1 MPNDRSTQAVL
12 ILLTTTMVTAS
23 PRSSALG
30 PIIKEIATATD
41 VVNALQVQQ
50 VEYQAHIVLNR
61 YNREV
66 YAWEKGRVIS
76 ASRRDYRYSHAVGG
90 GSAVWFQASGTG
102 SQITASDKPF
112 LIDSY
117 QNRNYAFFYNNGRLK
132 NGLEIRASC
141 VFQAWASEA
150 KLVGNVASM
159 SYNPTGPWDRVLGY
173 KATHKINSS
182 SPPHENGEKTVGE
195 TQSEYRKVPFRLV
208 GSTFFTLPGQN
219 RHFETVMQLLAYD
232 PTKIPGFFSWTGGVE
247 QSVNVVSDPT
257 LKEAPL
263 PQLPSSKSPAQSTP
277 GSSDQ

>member
-1 MPNDRSTQAVL
+1 L
-12 ILLTTTMVTAS
+12 ILLTTTMATAS
-23 PRSSALG
+23 PRGSALG
-30 PIIKEIATATD
+30 PIIKEIAAATD

-66 YAWEKGRVIS
+66 YEWEKGRVIS

-90 GSAVWFQASGTG
+90 GSAVWFQATGSG

-112 LIDSY
+112 LIDSF

-141 VFQAWASEA
+141 VFQAWASA
-150 KLVGNVASM
+150 ARLVGNIASM
-159 SYNPTGPWDRVLGY
+159 SYNPTGPWERVLGY
-173 KATHKINSS
+173 RATHKINSS
-182 SPPHENGEKTVGE
+182 SPPHENGEKIVGE

-247 QSVNVVSDPT
+247 QSVNVVSDPA
-257 LKEAPL
+257 LKEVPL

-277 GSSDQ
+277 GSSDH

>member
-1 MPNDRSTQAVL
+1 L
-12 ILLTTTMVTAS
+12 ILLTTTMATAS
-23 PRSSALG
+23 PRGSALG
-30 PIIKEIATATD
+30 PIIKEIAAATD

-66 YAWEKGRVIS
+66 YEWEKGRVIS

-90 GSAVWFQASGTG
+90 GSAVWFQATGSG

-112 LIDSY
+112 LIDSF

-150 KLVGNVASM
+150 RLVGNIASM
-159 SYNPTGPWDRVLGY
+159 SYNPTGPWERVLGY
-173 KATHKINSS
+173 RATHKINSS
-182 SPPHENGEKTVGE
+182 SPPHENGEKIVGE

-247 QSVNVVSDPT
+247 QSVNVVSDPA
-257 LKEAPL
+257 LKEVPL

-277 GSSDQ
+277 GSSDH